1 MGTSVVLRETENSTH
16 AKFGGGEGGMGQIR
30 CTVHVFQAY
39 CKSGKCL
46 TNFGGAIS
54 SGSEKIIMLDSLQI
68 MGLYG
73 LNCIFNKEWRVVAI
87 IQRVCLFL

>member
-1 MGTSVVLRETENSTH
+1 MYFRH
-16 AKFGGGEGGMGQIR
+16 I
-30 CTVHVFQAY
+30 

-46 TNFGGAIS
+46 TNFGGAIF